1 MRQVLLD
8 TNVLLSFL
16 TDRDP
21 RQQEQAAELFRQA
34 SVGDQIL
41 LLHQAALTEMVFVL
55 LNVYRISSKE
65 TAQILD
71 ELLDMPGTQTLDG
84 LSWPLILDFW
94 PDQIP
99 DFGDAVLAA
108 VARQGHYEV
117 ATFDSKLAKRLARQK
132 ISTAW

>member
-1 MRQVLLD
+1 MRQILLD

-34 SVGDQIL
+34 SEGNQIL

-55 LNVYRISSKE
+55 LNVYRTSAKE

-71 ELLDMPGTQTLDG
+71 ELLDMPGTQTLDS

-94 PDQIP
+94 PDKVP

-117 ATFDSKLAKRLARQK
+117 ATFDAKLAKRLAQQK
-132 ISTAW
+132 ISAAW

>member
-1 MRQVLLD
+1 MRQILLD

-34 SVGDQIL
+34 SAGKQIL

-55 LNVYRISSKE
+55 LNVYRTSSKE

-84 LSWPLILDFW
+84 ISWPLILDFW

-99 DFGDAVLAA
+99 DFGDAILAA
-108 VARQGHYEV
+108 VAHQGHYEV
-117 ATFDSKLAKRLARQK
+117 ATFDAKLAKRLARQK